1 MNIYDIMRQMNY
13 MGASLV
19 TGCPPSKDKHGYY
32 PSCSTCTAKVR
43 CNMELIT
50 IDMMFRGE
58 M

>member
-13 MGASLV
+13 MGAALV
-19 TGCPPSKDKHGYY
+19 TGCPKDEHGYY
-32 PSCSTCTAKVR
+32 LKCRTCTAKVR

-58 M
+58 L